1 MADLGRFCQE
11 QRFQRLL
18 PYFDGVYIDEIK
30 DMSLEEITHMV
41 DRKDRLLVIAFWN
54 KHVRAKASPI
64 SDVED
69 DEEVVTPLHHFYR
82 YNDDIRVLSFRGMVA
97 NNFYVVG
104 KTRLR
109 ASELATTVRSLDFK
123 DEVEILDLRE
133 DVLRDEDMIH
143 VYSAVSA
150 LPKCRMVLLRFN
162 GFNGESE
169 HYRSQLDPWLI
180 KILKLPHIEYVDMC
194 RNMFATSCRKD
205 FWDTAGLTVD
215 EARKVIF
222 VLNMCLVNGHE
233 LFPTKWSQQMFD
245 AHSKYYGDIRE
256 ISERGIN
263 LLY

>member
-1 MADLGRFCQE
+1 MTDLGRLCRDE

-18 PYFDGVYIDEIK
+18 PYFDGVYIDEIN

-64 SDVED
+64 SDEED
-69 DEEVVTPLHHFYR
+69 DVVAPQHHNFCT
-82 YNDDIRVLSFRGMVA
+82 YNANIRVLSFRNMVA
-97 NNFYVVG
+97 NDLFVVG

-109 ASELATTVRSLDFK
+109 ASELAATVRSLDFK

-133 DVLRDEDMIH
+133 NDLRDEDMIH

-150 LPKCRMVLLRFN
+150 LPKCRMVSLRFN
-162 GFNGESE
+162 NFYGESE
-169 HYRSQLDPWLI
+169 PFRSQLDSWLI

-194 RNMFATSCRKD
+194 RNTFATSSRKG
-205 FWDTAGLTVD
+205 FWSTAGLTVD
-215 EARKVIF
+215 EARKIIF
-222 VLNMCLVNGHE
+222 VLDICLVNGHE

-245 AHSKYYGDIRE
+245 AHSKYYCDIRG
-256 ISERGIN
+256 SG
-263 LLY
+263 LLR